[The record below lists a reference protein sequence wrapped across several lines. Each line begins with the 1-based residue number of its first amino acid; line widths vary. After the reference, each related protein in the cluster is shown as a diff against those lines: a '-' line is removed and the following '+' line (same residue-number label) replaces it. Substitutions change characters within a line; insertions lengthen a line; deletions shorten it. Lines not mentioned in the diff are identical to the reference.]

1 MDLAQ
6 EQILTSAIRQSG
18 SGSTARFQSKGR
30 KASAWAGGLA
40 TAASLAAASAVGS
53 DPLVF
58 TPDEYSVGNVGQPDQ
73 YVDIVLA
80 NGTVVRLPAG
90 HYVISP
96 EGLLV
101 PLIDGT
107 DDPDGDGLTNGQE
120 DTNGNGNWFDDDA
133 DGDLVPNFLD
143 SLVPPSDTNEDGL
156 ADTLEDPDGSGSV
169 LDDDTDGDN
178 IPNYA
183 DDEKLVPNS
192 ISSNL
197 VAYELPDLEEA
208 GFSFGGYWSLG
219 ALSFAGAGAAAVV
232 INEISRPTFDDVEV
246 TYISEDASDDTG
258 PDTTSGS
265 TVGTLLDIDAYAP
278 GNSTADANI
287 TYRITGGNDNGAFKI
302 DADGLITVA
311 DAYVID
317 FEAAASY
324 QLTVN
329 AADQSGRNS
338 STTVTINVED
348 VAEVAASAPGTLNH
362 TITEDDVNSQDVA
375 LGAIPAQQQWELSNS
390 AQNAG
395 MSIDPNTGDLTL
407 GIIDLENLPSGVT
420 AVSGGGAGD
429 GGSATLTIPITVSTI
444 TGETNSFD
452 VTVIVNGIHDE
463 DPDYIG
469 PSPSLSLPENEDGSS
484 GAYAVGSVAGIF
496 DDGEYSPGTAIS
508 YSANTFPTGFS
519 IDPATGAITFTGAA
533 YDYEAGPTTESLSVR
548 FTDAS
553 TAYTDRT
560 FTVSITDENPVD
572 DDGNPVL
579 VPTLVAPQTVD
590 VSATQHWSTI
600 FDVEMTEGS
609 NDSHDT
615 GITYSIVSG
624 ETSDGA
630 SFGIN
635 STTGEIYLK
644 CLSDADPPTGSYPF
658 EVVVEAQEIGGDATT
673 HDQSFWIALT

>member
-1 MDLAQ
+1 MKTVC
-6 EQILTSAIRQSG
+6 QIRW
-18 SGSTARFQSKGR
+18 K
-30 KASAWAGGLA
+30 
-40 TAASLAAASAVGS
+40 
-53 DPLVF
+53 
-58 TPDEYSVGNVGQPDQ
+58 
-73 YVDIVLA
+73 
-80 NGTVVRLPAG
+80 
-90 HYVISP
+90 
-96 EGLLV
+96 
-101 PLIDGT
+101 
-107 DDPDGDGLTNGQE
+107 
-120 DTNGNGNWFDDDA
+120 DA
-133 DGDLVPNFLD
+133 
-143 SLVPPSDTNEDGL
+143 
-156 ADTLEDPDGSGSV
+156 DGSGSV

-192 ISSNL
+192 VSSNL
-197 VAYELPDLEEA
+197 VAYELPGLEEA

-219 ALSFAGAGAAAVV
+219 ALSFAGASAAVVV

-246 TYISEDASDDTG
+246 TYISEDAADDTG
-258 PDTTSGS
+258 RIPPLVRRSERCLISTPTRPATAPLMRTS
-265 TVGTLLDIDAYAP
+265 P
-278 GNSTADANI
+278 TALQVE
-287 TYRITGGNDNGAFKI
+287 NDNGAFKI

-348 VAEVAASAPGTLNH
+348 VEEVSASAPGTLNH
-362 TITEDDVNSQDVA
+362 TISEDDVNSQDVA

-484 GAYAVGSVAGIF
+484 APYAVGSVADIF

-508 YSANTFPTGFS
+508 YSANTFPAGFS
-519 IDPATGAITFTGAA
+519 IDSATGAITFTGAA

-553 TAYTDRT
+553 NASTDRT
-560 FTVSITDENPVD
+560 FTVSITDENRLMTMGIQYRFLPQVRLK
-572 DDGNPVL
+572 PS
-579 VPTLVAPQTVD
+579 TLAPP
-590 VSATQHWSTI
+590 
-600 FDVEMTEGS
+600 
-609 NDSHDT
+609 NT
-615 GITYSIVSG
+615 GRQFSMS
-624 ETSDGA
+624 
-630 SFGIN
+630 
-635 STTGEIYLK
+635 K
-644 CLSDADPPTGSYPF
+644 
-658 EVVVEAQEIGGDATT
+658 
-673 HDQSFWIALT
+673 